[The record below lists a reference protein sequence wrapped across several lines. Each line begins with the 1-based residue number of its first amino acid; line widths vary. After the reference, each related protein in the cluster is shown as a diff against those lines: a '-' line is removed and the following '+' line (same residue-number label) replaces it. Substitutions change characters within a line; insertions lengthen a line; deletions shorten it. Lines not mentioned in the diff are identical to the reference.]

1 MARKSPKKSASKTDS
16 KRKAL
21 TARKTPANSLAKAS
35 AKTLKKSAKP
45 KTSTTKPSANKT
57 SANKASSTMA
67 TTLHEGDRAPDFTL
81 QRDGDSVVRLADFAE
96 RKLVVFFYPRADT
109 PGCTKEA
116 CGFRDALADYDKAKV
131 VVLGISP
138 DEPKDVTKFSEKFHL
153 NFPLLAD
160 ADHAVAEKYGA
171 WQQKSMY
178 GRKYMGAARI
188 TFVIGKNGKVRHVFE
203 KVKPEGHD
211 QEVLKWLKEN
221 PE

>member
-1 MARKSPKKSASKTDS
+1 MPEPMELVGKSAPTFD
-16 KRKAL
+16 L
-21 TARKTPANSLAKAS
+21 P
-35 AKTLKKSAKP
+35 
-45 KTSTTKPSANKT
+45 
-57 SANKASSTMA
+57 SSTG
-67 TTLHEGDRAPDFTL
+67 TNFN
-81 QRDGDSVVRLADFAE
+81 LADL
-96 RKLVVFFYPRADT
+96 KGKTVVLYFYPRADT

-138 DEPKDVTKFSEKFHL
+138 DEPKDVTKFSDKFHL